1 MPARSSSHIAQ
12 QTNTLNQGVKH
23 MLLATFFFSLMNVA
37 VKKVS
42 HIPAM
47 EVVFFRCFLAMGI
60 ALFLARRL
68 KLNWLG
74 SNRKLLILRGTFG
87 TIALYLFFLSIQN
100 MPLASAMTI
109 QYLSPI
115 FTTVIAIFLLSEAVH
130 PYQWIFF
137 AMSFAGVFV
146 IKGFDPRV
154 SLVYLL
160 VGIISAFFSGLAY
173 NMVRS
178 LKEKE
183 HLLVVV
189 LHFQFIGVIAGFFFS
204 IFNWTTP
211 YGFDW
216 LWLVLIGI
224 MAHLGQVHLTNAL
237 HFEKVANV
245 SILSYSG
252 IVYGLL
258 FGYFL
263 FGDIY
268 SIQTLFGIA
277 LVVLGVIL
285 SIFHQKRKRIIPVE
299 ATEA

>member
-1 MPARSSSHIAQ
+1 VKSREQIV
-12 QTNTLNQGVKH
+12 TNSNWLNEGVKN

-37 VKKVS
+37 VKMIS

-47 EVVFFRCFLAMGI
+47 EVVFFRCLIAMFI

-74 SNRKLLILRGTFG
+74 TNRALLFLRGMFG
-87 TIALYLFFLSIQN
+87 TIALYAFFLSIQN

-115 FTTVIAIFLLSEAVH
+115 FTTVIALVLLGESVR
-130 PYQWIFF
+130 PFQWLFF
-137 AMSFAGVFV
+137 AMSFAGIFV
-146 IKGFDPRV
+146 IKGFDTKI
-154 SLVYLL
+154 SFVYLI
-160 VGIISAFFSGLAY
+160 VGIVSAFFSGLAY

-183 HLLVVV
+183 HLLTVV
-189 LHFQFIGVIAGFFFS
+189 LHFQFMGVVIGFLFS
-204 IFNWTTP
+204 LFNWVTP
-211 YGFDW
+211 HGRDW
-216 LWLVLIGI
+216 LWLMLIGVF
-224 MAHLGQVHLTNAL
+224 AHLGQIHLTKAL

-263 FGDIY
+263 FGDVY
-268 SIQTLFGIA
+268 TIQTLIGIA
-277 LVVLGVIL
+277 LVVGGVIL
-285 SIFHQKRKRIIPVE
+285 SIIYQKRKAVLPVE
-299 ATEA
+299 LTEA